1 MTSKICKAALIPI
14 LVLAVY
20 GCATPPGKTEPTLS
34 QKIEKPLPPK
44 KPRERLPITE
54 KRAAEAMEAA
64 KNGLKDPDSAKF
76 RNLYEVAGMKDDS
89 GNHAVCG
96 EVNAKNSYGGYV
108 GYRRFMQLAGG
119 KVVVESTRD
128 SFNLKVIRM
137 ACD

>member
-1 MTSKICKAALIPI
+1 MTAKICKAAMVPI
-14 LVLAVY
+14 FLLAAH
-20 GCATPPGKTEPTLS
+20 GCATTAEKTEPPVI
-34 QKIEKPLPPK
+34 QKTEEPKPAN
-44 KPRERLPITE
+44 KPAERLPITE

-119 KVVVESTRD
+119 KAVVESTRD